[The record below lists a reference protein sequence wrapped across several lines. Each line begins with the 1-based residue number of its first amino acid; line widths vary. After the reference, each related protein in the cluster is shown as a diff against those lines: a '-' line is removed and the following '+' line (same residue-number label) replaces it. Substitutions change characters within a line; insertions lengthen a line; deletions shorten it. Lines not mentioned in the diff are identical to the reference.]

1 MKTELRVMEVNKE
14 GSELSNRYIELYIPK
29 RSKLLKGK
37 KLKEGDLYTITLEK
51 VKPKKRKRTRT
62 RKN

>member
-51 VKPKKRKRTRT
+51 VKPKKRK
-62 RKN
+62 